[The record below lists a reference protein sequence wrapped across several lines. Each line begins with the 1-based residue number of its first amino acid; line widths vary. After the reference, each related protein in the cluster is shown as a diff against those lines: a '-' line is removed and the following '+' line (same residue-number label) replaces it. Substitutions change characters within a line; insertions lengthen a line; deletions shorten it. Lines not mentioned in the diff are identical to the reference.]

1 MSEEQISNPDAD
13 GEVAAEEQQPL
24 VVQKVQEQYPD
35 AILDVSD
42 ARGELTITVRKEG
55 IYELMAFLKS
65 DSELAYNFLAD
76 VTAVDYSLMENV
88 LMKQDYARFIVVYH
102 LLSTG
107 RKERLRVKVS
117 VHEKELSIPSMAS
130 IWKVA
135 NWLERETYDM
145 FGITFEDHP
154 DLRRI
159 LMPDDYEGYP
169 LRKDYPLR
177 GRGERETFNFE
188 EQNV

>member
-1 MSEEQISNPDAD
+1 MSEEQ
-13 GEVAAEEQQPL
+13 EVTTEAQQPL
-24 VVQKVQEQYPD
+24 VVQKVQEEYPD

-42 ARGELTITVRKEG
+42 ARGELTIVVCKDV
-55 IYELMAFLKS
+55 IYELMAFLKN
-65 DSELAYNFLAD
+65 DSELAYNLLAD
-76 VTAVDYSLMENV
+76 VTAVDYSLMEDV
-88 LMKQDYARFIVVYH
+88 LMKYDYARFMVVYH
-102 LLSTG
+102 LLST
-107 RKERLRVKVS
+107 RKKERLRVKVP
-117 VHEKELSIPSMAS
+117 VHEKELSIPSMTS

-135 NWLERETYDM
+135 DWLERETYDM
-145 FGITFEDHP
+145 FGITFENHP
-154 DLRRI
+154 DPRRI

>member
-1 MSEEQISNPDAD
+1 MSEEH
-13 GEVAAEEQQPL
+13 EVTTETQQPL
-24 VVQKVQEQYPD
+24 VIQKVQEQNSD
-35 AILDVSD
+35 AILEVSD
-42 ARGELTITVRKEG
+42 ARGELTITVRKDA
-55 IYELMAFLKS
+55 IYELMEFLKN

-76 VTAVDYSLMENV
+76 VTAVDYSLMEDV
-88 LMKQDYARFIVVYH
+88 LTKYDYARFVVVYH
-102 LLSTG
+102 LLSTEK
-107 RKERLRVKVS
+107 KERLRVKVP
-117 VHEKELSIPSMAS
+117 VHEKELSIPSVAS

-135 NWLERETYDM
+135 NWLEREAYDM
-145 FGITFEDHP
+145 FGINFENHP